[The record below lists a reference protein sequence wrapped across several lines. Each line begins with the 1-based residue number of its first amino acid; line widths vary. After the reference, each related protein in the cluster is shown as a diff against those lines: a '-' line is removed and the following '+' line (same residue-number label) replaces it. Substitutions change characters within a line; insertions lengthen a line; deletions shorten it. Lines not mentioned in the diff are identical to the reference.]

1 MYDAAQNH
9 THSPREDAY
18 FEVLEAFIRTSAGY
32 LDVGLRLPEKG
43 VPRHRHE
50 TATPVRACAE
60 PDC

>member
-1 MYDAAQNH
+1 MHDAAQDH
-9 THSPREDAY
+9 THSPREDAH

-32 LDVGLRLPEKG
+32 LGIGRRLSEKG

-60 PDC
+60 PGC